1 MERIFNHY
9 NSSIESLELENAKQE
24 ILDNFYDFL
33 DNVPFIR
40 YMVNPLRPTA
50 KDLPKDE
57 SGKIIVDV
65 TKPHILEDMDYFRPS
80 ALHYIKYGTYTNLRP
95 NPNPNSEFGKWIRE
109 ETRRCYEGYVRPSDG
124 EWVTGDYYFF
134 LNYCPMLVSQKVDGT
149 NKAIRTESFPSVWDG
164 HYLMSHYLEQARNK
178 GKQAAALSSRGR
190 GKSYWGAGMLSKRFV
205 LGVGKD
211 GESRKRTSFILAS
224 DTSKLVAGDQTLDKF
239 QYDIDFIKEN
249 MQWPSMRLTDALQKM
264 QWKMGYVDLNTGT
277 KKGTLNSVV
286 GFSVVDE
293 AKIRGSR
300 GDLFL
305 FEEAGCHLKGTK
317 VLMNDSSIKNVEDIK
332 VGDLLMGDDGTPRK
346 VLELHSGID
355 DMYKITLSNG
365 DTQIV
370 NSKHLIYFKKY
381 DWYRKTYTEYTLTP
395 KEVMSIPDLNKGYYI
410 LKSNKVSYEYKKPPF
425 SPYWLGLWL
434 GDGDKSHMAVSNEDI
449 EVLDWIENYC
459 KDNKFTYTKHFL
471 PQSKN
476 CYNIYITSKNAIWK
490 IFKSLNLVNNKH
502 IPDIF
507 KYNSKEVL
515 LEILAGVIDTDGTLD
530 KRRQNYEITQVYKN
544 KKIIDDLRFIC
555 NVLGFKT
562 SLTTRINSPKSK
574 GADNLNYRLRI
585 SGDIDKIPV
594 KIHRK
599 QLIKRNTKRN
609 RRNWNEYTFKVEY
622 WGKGEFYGFTVDK
635 NHLFLL
641 EDFTI
646 VHNSFPKL
654 LSTYN
659 NLIPSVKEGDNVYGQ
674 IFLYG
679 CVCAGTIVYK
689 DNGEPVKIE
698 DVKLNDTLLGYNGN
712 NTSVEHISWRNP
724 EAYKEC
730 VEITTE
736 GNKKIR
742 CSIDHPLLA
751 FNKKVFK
758 SGSRLDKSC
767 SFYLANELK
776 VGDSLLMPK
785 TIGTFGIYNEPD
797 AYLLGALFGDGS
809 FSGNQC
815 VTLSICTKEEY
826 AYYSSKYDLG
836 ISKLSKGDNT
846 YAQLYFRKL
855 HPLLKKYGMDK
866 KAFGKKTFP
875 NNIYEWDKESVCN
888 FLGGYFNADGNVQ
901 ITKVKHRTIKLT
913 SKYEEH
919 LLMVQ
924 SLLNKLGITSYILKE
939 HKKASILHSK
949 TNNRIYE
956 MKETDCFVLYIN
968 NSEDIITFRENIKF
982 IIKKKQERL
991 DSYNVNHNNTYN
1003 DIKFILRDNHKGKN
1017 FEGTSFNNIRKATI
1031 KSIKSIGIQ
1040 RIYNMTADTTHTYIS
1055 NNFIS
1060 SNTSGDSDSDFQ
1072 SMQEIM
1078 YNPEGY
1084 DVYGIDNV
1092 YDKEGFGKRKF
1103 TFFFPEYLNRAG
1115 CYDNN
1120 GNSDVTKAL
1129 FEIISERVK
1138 VKYNSSDIRT
1148 ILKTISDRPIVPQ
1161 EAIMRVKGNFFPIT
1175 DINNRIA
1182 QLDANPSEY
1191 DDVYI
1196 GKIIFNKDN
1205 KPEFQPTTD
1214 TPIRDFPLKNE
1225 NTKGAIEIFKLPEK
1239 DANGNVFNNRY
1250 IAGLD
1255 PIDDDSSNDSLHSLM
1270 SLFVLDLWTDSVVCE
1285 YTGRLEFADDQY
1297 EIIRKILLFF
1307 NARCLYENNKKGIY
1321 AYFAK
1326 MNSLYLLE
1334 ETPEFLK
1341 EKDMIKTVGIGNK
1354 AVGFSANKAVNDY
1367 ADRCT
1372 RNWLMQPVTIISE
1385 VDGKEEESTV
1395 YKLYTVKNR
1404 AFLRECSLFN
1414 PDINVDRIR
1423 AFGALM
1429 LSREQHLIYN
1439 NGELKRNED
1448 KVEKDYLGNDDYFTN
1463 NYDRR
1468 NSIK

>member
-1 MERIFNHY
+1 MERIFNTY
-9 NSSIESLELENAKQE
+9 NSSEAALNLSEAKSE
-24 ILDNFYDFL
+24 IQDNFYDFL
-33 DNVPFIR
+33 DNVPIIR
-40 YMVNPLRPTA
+40 YMVSPNRPRA
-50 KDLPKDE
+50 KDLPRDE
-57 SGKIIVDV
+57 EGKIIVDI

-80 ALHYIKYGTYTNLRP
+80 ALHYMKYGTYTNLRP
-95 NPNPNSEFGKWIRE
+95 NPNPNSEFGKWLIE

-124 EWVTGDYYFF
+124 EWITGDYYFF
-134 LNYCPMLVSQKVDGT
+134 LNYCPMLVSKKVKGT
-149 NKAIRTESFPSVWDG
+149 NKAVRTESFPDIWDG
-164 HYLMSHYLEQARNK
+164 HYLMSHYLEQARNY
-178 GKQAAALSSRGR
+178 GLQAATLSSRGR
-190 GKSYWGAGMLSKRFV
+190 GKSYWGAGMLAKRFI
-205 LGVGKD
+205 LGVGK
-211 GESRKRTSFILAS
+211 GEESRRRTCFILAA

-239 QYDIDFIKEN
+239 QYDIDFIREN

-286 GFSVVDE
+286 GFSIVDE

-425 SPYWLGLWL
+425 SPYLLGLWL
-434 GDGDKSHMAVSNEDI
+434 GDGDKTRMAISNEDI

-544 KKIIDDLRFIC
+544 KRIIDDLRFIC

-562 SLTTRINSPKSK
+562 SLTTRINSSKSK
-574 GADNLNYRLRI
+574 GAGNLNYRLRI

-654 LSTYN
+654 LDTYN
-659 NLIPSVKEGDNVYGQ
+659 NLIPSVKFGDEVYGQ

-679 CVCAGTIVYK
+679 
-689 DNGEPVKIE
+689 
-698 DVKLNDTLLGYNGN
+698 
-712 NTSVEHISWRNP
+712 
-724 EAYKEC
+724 
-730 VEITTE
+730 
-736 GNKKIR
+736 
-742 CSIDHPLLA
+742 
-751 FNKKVFK
+751 
-758 SGSRLDKSC
+758 
-767 SFYLANELK
+767 
-776 VGDSLLMPK
+776 
-785 TIGTFGIYNEPD
+785 
-797 AYLLGALFGDGS
+797 
-809 FSGNQC
+809 
-815 VTLSICTKEEY
+815 
-826 AYYSSKYDLG
+826 
-836 ISKLSKGDNT
+836 
-846 YAQLYFRKL
+846 
-855 HPLLKKYGMDK
+855 
-866 KAFGKKTFP
+866 
-875 NNIYEWDKESVCN
+875 
-888 FLGGYFNADGNVQ
+888 
-901 ITKVKHRTIKLT
+901 
-913 SKYEEH
+913 
-919 LLMVQ
+919 
-924 SLLNKLGITSYILKE
+924 
-939 HKKASILHSK
+939 
-949 TNNRIYE
+949 
-956 MKETDCFVLYIN
+956 
-968 NSEDIITFRENIKF
+968 
-982 IIKKKQERL
+982 
-991 DSYNVNHNNTYN
+991 
-1003 DIKFILRDNHKGKN
+1003 
-1017 FEGTSFNNIRKATI
+1017 
-1031 KSIKSIGIQ
+1031 
-1040 RIYNMTADTTHTYIS
+1040 
-1055 NNFIS
+1055 
-1060 SNTSGDSDSDFQ
+1060 TSGDSDSDFQ

-1078 YNPEGY
+1078 YNPDGY
-1084 DVYGIDNV
+1084 GVYGVNNV
-1092 YDKEGFGKRKF
+1092 YDKEGFGKKLF

-1115 CYDNN
+1115 CYDSN

-1129 FEIISERVK
+1129 YEIITERIK

-1161 EAIMRVKGNFFPIT
+1161 EAIMRVRGNFFPIT

-1191 DDVYI
+1191 DDVYV
-1196 GKIIFNKDN
+1196 GKIIFNSEN
-1205 KPEFQPTTD
+1205 RPEFQPTSD

-1225 NTKGAIEIFKLPEK
+1225 STKGAVEIFKLPEK
-1239 DANGNVFNNRY
+1239 DSSGNVFSNRY

-1255 PIDDDSSNDSLHSLM
+1255 PIDDDSSDDSSHSLM

-1285 YTGRLEFADDQY
+1285 YTERTSFADDGY
-1297 EIIRKILLFF
+1297 EMIRRILLFY
-1307 NARCLYENNKKGIY
+1307 NARCLYENNKKGIFS
-1321 AYFAK
+1321 YFSR
-1326 MNSLYLLE
+1326 MNCIYLLE
-1334 ETPEFLK
+1334 DTPEFLRD
-1341 EKDMIKTVGIGNK
+1341 KDMIKTTGLGNK
-1354 AVGFSANKAVNDY
+1354 SKGYSATKGINEY
-1367 ADRCT
+1367 ADKLT
-1372 RNWLMQPVTIISE
+1372 RDWLMQPVTIIQT
-1385 VDGKEEESTV
+1385 VNKEETETTV
-1395 YKLYTVKNR
+1395 YKLYTVRNR

-1423 AFGALM
+1423 AFGAVM

-1439 NGELKRNED
+1439 NGSLKRD
-1448 KVEKDYLGNDDYFTN
+1448 SEKIERDYLGNDDFFTR

-1468 NSIK
+1468 KQ

>member
-50 KDLPKDE
+50 KDLPRDE
-57 SGKIIVDV
+57 SGKIIVDI
-65 TKPHILEDMDYFRPS
+65 TKPHILEDMDYFRPA

-109 ETRRCYEGYVRPSDG
+109 ETRRCFEGYVRPSDG

-190 GKSYWGAGMLSKRFV
+190 GKSYWGAGMLAKRFV

-305 FEEAGCHLKGTK
+305 FEEAG
-317 VLMNDSSIKNVEDIK
+317 
-332 VGDLLMGDDGTPRK
+332 
-346 VLELHSGID
+346 
-355 DMYKITLSNG
+355 
-365 DTQIV
+365 
-370 NSKHLIYFKKY
+370 
-381 DWYRKTYTEYTLTP
+381 
-395 KEVMSIPDLNKGYYI
+395 
-410 LKSNKVSYEYKKPPF
+410 
-425 SPYWLGLWL
+425 
-434 GDGDKSHMAVSNEDI
+434 
-449 EVLDWIENYC
+449 
-459 KDNKFTYTKHFL
+459 
-471 PQSKN
+471 
-476 CYNIYITSKNAIWK
+476 
-490 IFKSLNLVNNKH
+490 
-502 IPDIF
+502 
-507 KYNSKEVL
+507 
-515 LEILAGVIDTDGTLD
+515 
-530 KRRQNYEITQVYKN
+530 
-544 KKIIDDLRFIC
+544 
-555 NVLGFKT
+555 
-562 SLTTRINSPKSK
+562 
-574 GADNLNYRLRI
+574 
-585 SGDIDKIPV
+585 
-594 KIHRK
+594 
-599 QLIKRNTKRN
+599 
-609 RRNWNEYTFKVEY
+609 
-622 WGKGEFYGFTVDK
+622 
-635 NHLFLL
+635 
-641 EDFTI
+641 
-646 VHNSFPKL
+646 SFPKL

-679 CVCAGTIVYK
+679 
-689 DNGEPVKIE
+689 
-698 DVKLNDTLLGYNGN
+698 
-712 NTSVEHISWRNP
+712 
-724 EAYKEC
+724 
-730 VEITTE
+730 
-736 GNKKIR
+736 
-742 CSIDHPLLA
+742 
-751 FNKKVFK
+751 
-758 SGSRLDKSC
+758 
-767 SFYLANELK
+767 
-776 VGDSLLMPK
+776 
-785 TIGTFGIYNEPD
+785 
-797 AYLLGALFGDGS
+797 
-809 FSGNQC
+809 
-815 VTLSICTKEEY
+815 
-826 AYYSSKYDLG
+826 
-836 ISKLSKGDNT
+836 
-846 YAQLYFRKL
+846 
-855 HPLLKKYGMDK
+855 
-866 KAFGKKTFP
+866 
-875 NNIYEWDKESVCN
+875 
-888 FLGGYFNADGNVQ
+888 
-901 ITKVKHRTIKLT
+901 
-913 SKYEEH
+913 
-919 LLMVQ
+919 
-924 SLLNKLGITSYILKE
+924 
-939 HKKASILHSK
+939 
-949 TNNRIYE
+949 
-956 MKETDCFVLYIN
+956 
-968 NSEDIITFRENIKF
+968 
-982 IIKKKQERL
+982 
-991 DSYNVNHNNTYN
+991 
-1003 DIKFILRDNHKGKN
+1003 
-1017 FEGTSFNNIRKATI
+1017 
-1031 KSIKSIGIQ
+1031 
-1040 RIYNMTADTTHTYIS
+1040 
-1055 NNFIS
+1055 
-1060 SNTSGDSDSDFQ
+1060 TSGDSDSDFQ

-1270 SLFVLDLWTDSVVCE
+1270 SLFVLDLWTDSIVCE

-1448 KVEKDYLGNDDYFTN
+1448 KIEKDYLGNDDYFTN

>member
-50 KDLPKDE
+50 KDLPRDE
-57 SGKIIVDV
+57 SGKIIVDI

-109 ETRRCYEGYVRPSDG
+109 ETRRCFEGYVRPSDG

-190 GKSYWGAGMLSKRFV
+190 GKSYWGAGMLAKRFV

-305 FEEAGCHLKGTK
+305 FEEAG
-317 VLMNDSSIKNVEDIK
+317 
-332 VGDLLMGDDGTPRK
+332 
-346 VLELHSGID
+346 
-355 DMYKITLSNG
+355 
-365 DTQIV
+365 
-370 NSKHLIYFKKY
+370 
-381 DWYRKTYTEYTLTP
+381 
-395 KEVMSIPDLNKGYYI
+395 
-410 LKSNKVSYEYKKPPF
+410 
-425 SPYWLGLWL
+425 
-434 GDGDKSHMAVSNEDI
+434 
-449 EVLDWIENYC
+449 
-459 KDNKFTYTKHFL
+459 
-471 PQSKN
+471 
-476 CYNIYITSKNAIWK
+476 
-490 IFKSLNLVNNKH
+490 
-502 IPDIF
+502 
-507 KYNSKEVL
+507 
-515 LEILAGVIDTDGTLD
+515 
-530 KRRQNYEITQVYKN
+530 
-544 KKIIDDLRFIC
+544 
-555 NVLGFKT
+555 
-562 SLTTRINSPKSK
+562 
-574 GADNLNYRLRI
+574 
-585 SGDIDKIPV
+585 
-594 KIHRK
+594 
-599 QLIKRNTKRN
+599 
-609 RRNWNEYTFKVEY
+609 
-622 WGKGEFYGFTVDK
+622 
-635 NHLFLL
+635 
-641 EDFTI
+641 
-646 VHNSFPKL
+646 SFPKL

-785 TIGTFGIYNEPD
+785 IIGTFGTYNEPD

-815 VTLSICTKEEY
+815 VTLSICTEEEY

-939 HKKASILHSK
+939 HKKASKLHSK

-1003 DIKFILRDNHKGKN
+1003 NIKFILRDNHKGKN
-1017 FEGTSFNNIRKATI
+1017 FEGISFNNIRKATI

-1270 SLFVLDLWTDSVVCE
+1270 SLFVLDLWTDSIVCE

-1385 VDGKEEESTV
+1385 VDGKEIESTV

>member
-57 SGKIIVDV
+57 SGKIIVDI
-65 TKPHILEDMDYFRPS
+65 TKPHIREDMDYFRPS

-109 ETRRCYEGYVRPSDG
+109 ETRRCFEGYVRPSDG

-190 GKSYWGAGMLSKRFV
+190 GKSYWGAGMLAKRFV

-305 FEEAGCHLKGTK
+305 FEEAG
-317 VLMNDSSIKNVEDIK
+317 
-332 VGDLLMGDDGTPRK
+332 
-346 VLELHSGID
+346 
-355 DMYKITLSNG
+355 
-365 DTQIV
+365 
-370 NSKHLIYFKKY
+370 
-381 DWYRKTYTEYTLTP
+381 
-395 KEVMSIPDLNKGYYI
+395 
-410 LKSNKVSYEYKKPPF
+410 
-425 SPYWLGLWL
+425 
-434 GDGDKSHMAVSNEDI
+434 
-449 EVLDWIENYC
+449 
-459 KDNKFTYTKHFL
+459 
-471 PQSKN
+471 
-476 CYNIYITSKNAIWK
+476 
-490 IFKSLNLVNNKH
+490 
-502 IPDIF
+502 
-507 KYNSKEVL
+507 
-515 LEILAGVIDTDGTLD
+515 
-530 KRRQNYEITQVYKN
+530 
-544 KKIIDDLRFIC
+544 
-555 NVLGFKT
+555 
-562 SLTTRINSPKSK
+562 
-574 GADNLNYRLRI
+574 
-585 SGDIDKIPV
+585 
-594 KIHRK
+594 
-599 QLIKRNTKRN
+599 
-609 RRNWNEYTFKVEY
+609 
-622 WGKGEFYGFTVDK
+622 
-635 NHLFLL
+635 
-641 EDFTI
+641 
-646 VHNSFPKL
+646 SFPKL

-679 CVCAGTIVYK
+679 
-689 DNGEPVKIE
+689 
-698 DVKLNDTLLGYNGN
+698 
-712 NTSVEHISWRNP
+712 
-724 EAYKEC
+724 
-730 VEITTE
+730 
-736 GNKKIR
+736 
-742 CSIDHPLLA
+742 
-751 FNKKVFK
+751 
-758 SGSRLDKSC
+758 
-767 SFYLANELK
+767 
-776 VGDSLLMPK
+776 
-785 TIGTFGIYNEPD
+785 
-797 AYLLGALFGDGS
+797 
-809 FSGNQC
+809 
-815 VTLSICTKEEY
+815 
-826 AYYSSKYDLG
+826 
-836 ISKLSKGDNT
+836 
-846 YAQLYFRKL
+846 
-855 HPLLKKYGMDK
+855 
-866 KAFGKKTFP
+866 
-875 NNIYEWDKESVCN
+875 
-888 FLGGYFNADGNVQ
+888 
-901 ITKVKHRTIKLT
+901 
-913 SKYEEH
+913 
-919 LLMVQ
+919 
-924 SLLNKLGITSYILKE
+924 
-939 HKKASILHSK
+939 
-949 TNNRIYE
+949 
-956 MKETDCFVLYIN
+956 
-968 NSEDIITFRENIKF
+968 
-982 IIKKKQERL
+982 
-991 DSYNVNHNNTYN
+991 
-1003 DIKFILRDNHKGKN
+1003 
-1017 FEGTSFNNIRKATI
+1017 
-1031 KSIKSIGIQ
+1031 
-1040 RIYNMTADTTHTYIS
+1040 
-1055 NNFIS
+1055 
-1060 SNTSGDSDSDFQ
+1060 TSGDSDSDFQ

-1270 SLFVLDLWTDSVVCE
+1270 SLFVLDLWTDSIVCE

-1372 RNWLMQPVTIISE
+1372 RNWLMQPVTIMSE

-1448 KVEKDYLGNDDYFTN
+1448 KIEKDYLGNDDYFTN

>member
-50 KDLPKDE
+50 KDLPRDE
-57 SGKIIVDV
+57 SGKIIVDI

-109 ETRRCYEGYVRPSDG
+109 ETRRCFEGYVRPSDG

-190 GKSYWGAGMLSKRFV
+190 GKSYWGAGMLAKRFV

-305 FEEAGCHLKGTK
+305 FEEAG
-317 VLMNDSSIKNVEDIK
+317 
-332 VGDLLMGDDGTPRK
+332 
-346 VLELHSGID
+346 
-355 DMYKITLSNG
+355 
-365 DTQIV
+365 
-370 NSKHLIYFKKY
+370 
-381 DWYRKTYTEYTLTP
+381 
-395 KEVMSIPDLNKGYYI
+395 
-410 LKSNKVSYEYKKPPF
+410 
-425 SPYWLGLWL
+425 
-434 GDGDKSHMAVSNEDI
+434 
-449 EVLDWIENYC
+449 
-459 KDNKFTYTKHFL
+459 
-471 PQSKN
+471 
-476 CYNIYITSKNAIWK
+476 
-490 IFKSLNLVNNKH
+490 
-502 IPDIF
+502 
-507 KYNSKEVL
+507 
-515 LEILAGVIDTDGTLD
+515 
-530 KRRQNYEITQVYKN
+530 
-544 KKIIDDLRFIC
+544 
-555 NVLGFKT
+555 
-562 SLTTRINSPKSK
+562 
-574 GADNLNYRLRI
+574 
-585 SGDIDKIPV
+585 
-594 KIHRK
+594 
-599 QLIKRNTKRN
+599 
-609 RRNWNEYTFKVEY
+609 
-622 WGKGEFYGFTVDK
+622 
-635 NHLFLL
+635 
-641 EDFTI
+641 
-646 VHNSFPKL
+646 SFPKL

-785 TIGTFGIYNEPD
+785 IIGTFGTYNEPD
-797 AYLLGALFGDGS
+797 AYLFGALFGDGS

-815 VTLSICTKEEY
+815 VTLSICTEEEY

-901 ITKVKHRTIKLT
+901 ITKIKHRTIKLT

-939 HKKASILHSK
+939 HKKASKLHSK

-1003 DIKFILRDNHKGKN
+1003 NIKFILRDNHKGKN

-1270 SLFVLDLWTDSVVCE
+1270 SLFVLDLWTDSIVCE

-1385 VDGKEEESTV
+1385 VDGKEIESTV

>member
-9 NSSIESLELENAKQE
+9 NSSIESLDLENAKQE

-57 SGKIIVDV
+57 SGKIIVDI
-65 TKPHILEDMDYFRPS
+65 TKPHILEDMDYFRPA

-109 ETRRCYEGYVRPSDG
+109 ETRRCFEGYVRPSDG

-190 GKSYWGAGMLSKRFV
+190 GKSYWGAGMLAKRFV

-305 FEEAGCHLKGTK
+305 FEEAG
-317 VLMNDSSIKNVEDIK
+317 
-332 VGDLLMGDDGTPRK
+332 
-346 VLELHSGID
+346 
-355 DMYKITLSNG
+355 
-365 DTQIV
+365 
-370 NSKHLIYFKKY
+370 
-381 DWYRKTYTEYTLTP
+381 
-395 KEVMSIPDLNKGYYI
+395 
-410 LKSNKVSYEYKKPPF
+410 
-425 SPYWLGLWL
+425 
-434 GDGDKSHMAVSNEDI
+434 
-449 EVLDWIENYC
+449 
-459 KDNKFTYTKHFL
+459 
-471 PQSKN
+471 
-476 CYNIYITSKNAIWK
+476 
-490 IFKSLNLVNNKH
+490 
-502 IPDIF
+502 
-507 KYNSKEVL
+507 
-515 LEILAGVIDTDGTLD
+515 
-530 KRRQNYEITQVYKN
+530 
-544 KKIIDDLRFIC
+544 
-555 NVLGFKT
+555 
-562 SLTTRINSPKSK
+562 
-574 GADNLNYRLRI
+574 
-585 SGDIDKIPV
+585 
-594 KIHRK
+594 
-599 QLIKRNTKRN
+599 
-609 RRNWNEYTFKVEY
+609 
-622 WGKGEFYGFTVDK
+622 
-635 NHLFLL
+635 
-641 EDFTI
+641 
-646 VHNSFPKL
+646 SFPKL

-689 DNGEPVKIE
+689 DNGEPIKIE

-730 VEITTE
+730 IEITTE
-736 GNKKIR
+736 RNKKIR

-785 TIGTFGIYNEPD
+785 TIGTFGTYNEPD

-815 VTLSICTKEEY
+815 VTLSICTEEEY
-826 AYYSSKYDLG
+826 TYYSSKYDLG
-836 ISKLSKGDNT
+836 ISKLSKGNNT

-1017 FEGTSFNNIRKATI
+1017 FEGISFNNIRKATI

-1182 QLDANPSEY
+1182 QLDANTSEY

-1385 VDGKEEESTV
+1385 VDGKEVESTV

-1448 KVEKDYLGNDDYFTN
+1448 KIEKDYLGNDDYFTN

>member
-9 NSSIESLELENAKQE
+9 NSSIESLDLENAKQE

-109 ETRRCYEGYVRPSDG
+109 ETRRCFEGYVRPSDG
-124 EWVTGDYYFF
+124 EWITGDYYFF

-190 GKSYWGAGMLSKRFV
+190 GKSYWGAGMLAKRFV

-305 FEEAGCHLKGTK
+305 FEEAG
-317 VLMNDSSIKNVEDIK
+317 
-332 VGDLLMGDDGTPRK
+332 
-346 VLELHSGID
+346 
-355 DMYKITLSNG
+355 
-365 DTQIV
+365 
-370 NSKHLIYFKKY
+370 
-381 DWYRKTYTEYTLTP
+381 
-395 KEVMSIPDLNKGYYI
+395 
-410 LKSNKVSYEYKKPPF
+410 
-425 SPYWLGLWL
+425 
-434 GDGDKSHMAVSNEDI
+434 
-449 EVLDWIENYC
+449 
-459 KDNKFTYTKHFL
+459 
-471 PQSKN
+471 
-476 CYNIYITSKNAIWK
+476 
-490 IFKSLNLVNNKH
+490 
-502 IPDIF
+502 
-507 KYNSKEVL
+507 
-515 LEILAGVIDTDGTLD
+515 
-530 KRRQNYEITQVYKN
+530 
-544 KKIIDDLRFIC
+544 
-555 NVLGFKT
+555 
-562 SLTTRINSPKSK
+562 
-574 GADNLNYRLRI
+574 
-585 SGDIDKIPV
+585 
-594 KIHRK
+594 
-599 QLIKRNTKRN
+599 
-609 RRNWNEYTFKVEY
+609 
-622 WGKGEFYGFTVDK
+622 
-635 NHLFLL
+635 
-641 EDFTI
+641 
-646 VHNSFPKL
+646 SFPKL

-679 CVCAGTIVYK
+679 
-689 DNGEPVKIE
+689 
-698 DVKLNDTLLGYNGN
+698 
-712 NTSVEHISWRNP
+712 
-724 EAYKEC
+724 
-730 VEITTE
+730 
-736 GNKKIR
+736 
-742 CSIDHPLLA
+742 
-751 FNKKVFK
+751 
-758 SGSRLDKSC
+758 
-767 SFYLANELK
+767 
-776 VGDSLLMPK
+776 
-785 TIGTFGIYNEPD
+785 
-797 AYLLGALFGDGS
+797 
-809 FSGNQC
+809 
-815 VTLSICTKEEY
+815 
-826 AYYSSKYDLG
+826 
-836 ISKLSKGDNT
+836 
-846 YAQLYFRKL
+846 
-855 HPLLKKYGMDK
+855 
-866 KAFGKKTFP
+866 
-875 NNIYEWDKESVCN
+875 
-888 FLGGYFNADGNVQ
+888 
-901 ITKVKHRTIKLT
+901 
-913 SKYEEH
+913 
-919 LLMVQ
+919 
-924 SLLNKLGITSYILKE
+924 
-939 HKKASILHSK
+939 
-949 TNNRIYE
+949 
-956 MKETDCFVLYIN
+956 
-968 NSEDIITFRENIKF
+968 
-982 IIKKKQERL
+982 
-991 DSYNVNHNNTYN
+991 
-1003 DIKFILRDNHKGKN
+1003 
-1017 FEGTSFNNIRKATI
+1017 
-1031 KSIKSIGIQ
+1031 
-1040 RIYNMTADTTHTYIS
+1040 
-1055 NNFIS
+1055 
-1060 SNTSGDSDSDFQ
+1060 TSGDSDSDFQ

-1270 SLFVLDLWTDSVVCE
+1270 SLFVLDLWTDSIVCE

-1372 RNWLMQPVTIISE
+1372 RNWLMQPVTIMSE

-1448 KVEKDYLGNDDYFTN
+1448 KIEKDYLGNDDYFTN

>member
-50 KDLPKDE
+50 KDLPRDE
-57 SGKIIVDV
+57 SGKIIVDI

-109 ETRRCYEGYVRPSDG
+109 ETRRCFEGYVRPSDG

-190 GKSYWGAGMLSKRFV
+190 GKSYWGAGMLAKRFV

-305 FEEAGCHLKGTK
+305 FEEAG
-317 VLMNDSSIKNVEDIK
+317 
-332 VGDLLMGDDGTPRK
+332 
-346 VLELHSGID
+346 
-355 DMYKITLSNG
+355 
-365 DTQIV
+365 
-370 NSKHLIYFKKY
+370 
-381 DWYRKTYTEYTLTP
+381 
-395 KEVMSIPDLNKGYYI
+395 
-410 LKSNKVSYEYKKPPF
+410 
-425 SPYWLGLWL
+425 
-434 GDGDKSHMAVSNEDI
+434 
-449 EVLDWIENYC
+449 
-459 KDNKFTYTKHFL
+459 
-471 PQSKN
+471 
-476 CYNIYITSKNAIWK
+476 
-490 IFKSLNLVNNKH
+490 
-502 IPDIF
+502 
-507 KYNSKEVL
+507 
-515 LEILAGVIDTDGTLD
+515 
-530 KRRQNYEITQVYKN
+530 
-544 KKIIDDLRFIC
+544 
-555 NVLGFKT
+555 
-562 SLTTRINSPKSK
+562 
-574 GADNLNYRLRI
+574 
-585 SGDIDKIPV
+585 
-594 KIHRK
+594 
-599 QLIKRNTKRN
+599 
-609 RRNWNEYTFKVEY
+609 
-622 WGKGEFYGFTVDK
+622 
-635 NHLFLL
+635 
-641 EDFTI
+641 
-646 VHNSFPKL
+646 SFPKL

-785 TIGTFGIYNEPD
+785 IIGTFGTYNEPD

-815 VTLSICTKEEY
+815 VTLSICTEEEY

-939 HKKASILHSK
+939 HKKASKLHSK

-1003 DIKFILRDNHKGKN
+1003 NIKFILRDNHKGKN

-1270 SLFVLDLWTDSVVCE
+1270 SLFVLDLWTDSIVCE

-1385 VDGKEEESTV
+1385 VDGKEIESTV

>member
-50 KDLPKDE
+50 KDLPRDE
-57 SGKIIVDV
+57 SGKIIVDI

-109 ETRRCYEGYVRPSDG
+109 ETRRCFEGYVRPSDG

-190 GKSYWGAGMLSKRFV
+190 GKSYWGAGMLAKRFI

-305 FEEAGCHLKGTK
+305 FEEAG
-317 VLMNDSSIKNVEDIK
+317 
-332 VGDLLMGDDGTPRK
+332 
-346 VLELHSGID
+346 
-355 DMYKITLSNG
+355 
-365 DTQIV
+365 
-370 NSKHLIYFKKY
+370 
-381 DWYRKTYTEYTLTP
+381 
-395 KEVMSIPDLNKGYYI
+395 
-410 LKSNKVSYEYKKPPF
+410 
-425 SPYWLGLWL
+425 
-434 GDGDKSHMAVSNEDI
+434 
-449 EVLDWIENYC
+449 
-459 KDNKFTYTKHFL
+459 
-471 PQSKN
+471 
-476 CYNIYITSKNAIWK
+476 
-490 IFKSLNLVNNKH
+490 
-502 IPDIF
+502 
-507 KYNSKEVL
+507 
-515 LEILAGVIDTDGTLD
+515 
-530 KRRQNYEITQVYKN
+530 
-544 KKIIDDLRFIC
+544 
-555 NVLGFKT
+555 
-562 SLTTRINSPKSK
+562 
-574 GADNLNYRLRI
+574 
-585 SGDIDKIPV
+585 
-594 KIHRK
+594 
-599 QLIKRNTKRN
+599 
-609 RRNWNEYTFKVEY
+609 
-622 WGKGEFYGFTVDK
+622 
-635 NHLFLL
+635 
-641 EDFTI
+641 
-646 VHNSFPKL
+646 SFPKL

-679 CVCAGTIVYK
+679 
-689 DNGEPVKIE
+689 
-698 DVKLNDTLLGYNGN
+698 
-712 NTSVEHISWRNP
+712 
-724 EAYKEC
+724 
-730 VEITTE
+730 
-736 GNKKIR
+736 
-742 CSIDHPLLA
+742 
-751 FNKKVFK
+751 
-758 SGSRLDKSC
+758 
-767 SFYLANELK
+767 
-776 VGDSLLMPK
+776 
-785 TIGTFGIYNEPD
+785 
-797 AYLLGALFGDGS
+797 
-809 FSGNQC
+809 
-815 VTLSICTKEEY
+815 
-826 AYYSSKYDLG
+826 
-836 ISKLSKGDNT
+836 
-846 YAQLYFRKL
+846 
-855 HPLLKKYGMDK
+855 
-866 KAFGKKTFP
+866 
-875 NNIYEWDKESVCN
+875 
-888 FLGGYFNADGNVQ
+888 
-901 ITKVKHRTIKLT
+901 
-913 SKYEEH
+913 
-919 LLMVQ
+919 
-924 SLLNKLGITSYILKE
+924 
-939 HKKASILHSK
+939 
-949 TNNRIYE
+949 
-956 MKETDCFVLYIN
+956 
-968 NSEDIITFRENIKF
+968 
-982 IIKKKQERL
+982 
-991 DSYNVNHNNTYN
+991 
-1003 DIKFILRDNHKGKN
+1003 
-1017 FEGTSFNNIRKATI
+1017 
-1031 KSIKSIGIQ
+1031 
-1040 RIYNMTADTTHTYIS
+1040 
-1055 NNFIS
+1055 
-1060 SNTSGDSDSDFQ
+1060 TSGDSDSDFQ

-1270 SLFVLDLWTDSVVCE
+1270 SLFVLDLWTDSIVCE

-1385 VDGKEEESTV
+1385 VDGKEVESTV

>member
-1 MERIFNHY
+1 
-9 NSSIESLELENAKQE
+9 
-24 ILDNFYDFL
+24 
-33 DNVPFIR
+33 
-40 YMVNPLRPTA
+40 
-50 KDLPKDE
+50 
-57 SGKIIVDV
+57 
-65 TKPHILEDMDYFRPS
+65 
-80 ALHYIKYGTYTNLRP
+80 
-95 NPNPNSEFGKWIRE
+95 
-109 ETRRCYEGYVRPSDG
+109 
-124 EWVTGDYYFF
+124 
-134 LNYCPMLVSQKVDGT
+134 
-149 NKAIRTESFPSVWDG
+149 
-164 HYLMSHYLEQARNK
+164 
-178 GKQAAALSSRGR
+178 
-190 GKSYWGAGMLSKRFV
+190 
-205 LGVGKD
+205 
-211 GESRKRTSFILAS
+211 
-224 DTSKLVAGDQTLDKF
+224 
-239 QYDIDFIKEN
+239 
-249 MQWPSMRLTDALQKM
+249 
-264 QWKMGYVDLNTGT
+264 
-277 KKGTLNSVV
+277 
-286 GFSVVDE
+286 
-293 AKIRGSR
+293 
-300 GDLFL
+300 
-305 FEEAGCHLKGTK
+305 
-317 VLMNDSSIKNVEDIK
+317 
-332 VGDLLMGDDGTPRK
+332 
-346 VLELHSGID
+346 
-355 DMYKITLSNG
+355 
-365 DTQIV
+365 
-370 NSKHLIYFKKY
+370 
-381 DWYRKTYTEYTLTP
+381 
-395 KEVMSIPDLNKGYYI
+395 
-410 LKSNKVSYEYKKPPF
+410 
-425 SPYWLGLWL
+425 
-434 GDGDKSHMAVSNEDI
+434 
-449 EVLDWIENYC
+449 
-459 KDNKFTYTKHFL
+459 
-471 PQSKN
+471 
-476 CYNIYITSKNAIWK
+476 
-490 IFKSLNLVNNKH
+490 
-502 IPDIF
+502 
-507 KYNSKEVL
+507 
-515 LEILAGVIDTDGTLD
+515 
-530 KRRQNYEITQVYKN
+530 
-544 KKIIDDLRFIC
+544 
-555 NVLGFKT
+555 
-562 SLTTRINSPKSK
+562 
-574 GADNLNYRLRI
+574 
-585 SGDIDKIPV
+585 
-594 KIHRK
+594 
-599 QLIKRNTKRN
+599 
-609 RRNWNEYTFKVEY
+609 
-622 WGKGEFYGFTVDK
+622 
-635 NHLFLL
+635 
-641 EDFTI
+641 
-646 VHNSFPKL
+646 
-654 LSTYN
+654 
-659 NLIPSVKEGDNVYGQ
+659 
-674 IFLYG
+674 
-679 CVCAGTIVYK
+679 
-689 DNGEPVKIE
+689 
-698 DVKLNDTLLGYNGN
+698 
-712 NTSVEHISWRNP
+712 
-724 EAYKEC
+724 
-730 VEITTE
+730 
-736 GNKKIR
+736 
-742 CSIDHPLLA
+742 
-751 FNKKVFK
+751 
-758 SGSRLDKSC
+758 
-767 SFYLANELK
+767 
-776 VGDSLLMPK
+776 
-785 TIGTFGIYNEPD
+785 
-797 AYLLGALFGDGS
+797 
-809 FSGNQC
+809 
-815 VTLSICTKEEY
+815 
-826 AYYSSKYDLG
+826 
-836 ISKLSKGDNT
+836 
-846 YAQLYFRKL
+846 
-855 HPLLKKYGMDK
+855 
-866 KAFGKKTFP
+866 
-875 NNIYEWDKESVCN
+875 
-888 FLGGYFNADGNVQ
+888 
-901 ITKVKHRTIKLT
+901 
-913 SKYEEH
+913 
-919 LLMVQ
+919 
-924 SLLNKLGITSYILKE
+924 
-939 HKKASILHSK
+939 
-949 TNNRIYE
+949 

-968 NSEDIITFRENIKF
+968 NSEDILTFRENIKF

-1385 VDGKEEESTV
+1385 VDGKEVESTV

>member
-50 KDLPKDE
+50 KDLPRDE
-57 SGKIIVDV
+57 SGKIIVDI

-109 ETRRCYEGYVRPSDG
+109 ETRRCFEGYVRPSDG

-190 GKSYWGAGMLSKRFV
+190 GKSYWGAGMLAKRFI

-305 FEEAGCHLKGTK
+305 FEEAG
-317 VLMNDSSIKNVEDIK
+317 
-332 VGDLLMGDDGTPRK
+332 
-346 VLELHSGID
+346 
-355 DMYKITLSNG
+355 
-365 DTQIV
+365 
-370 NSKHLIYFKKY
+370 
-381 DWYRKTYTEYTLTP
+381 
-395 KEVMSIPDLNKGYYI
+395 
-410 LKSNKVSYEYKKPPF
+410 
-425 SPYWLGLWL
+425 
-434 GDGDKSHMAVSNEDI
+434 
-449 EVLDWIENYC
+449 
-459 KDNKFTYTKHFL
+459 
-471 PQSKN
+471 
-476 CYNIYITSKNAIWK
+476 
-490 IFKSLNLVNNKH
+490 
-502 IPDIF
+502 
-507 KYNSKEVL
+507 
-515 LEILAGVIDTDGTLD
+515 
-530 KRRQNYEITQVYKN
+530 
-544 KKIIDDLRFIC
+544 
-555 NVLGFKT
+555 
-562 SLTTRINSPKSK
+562 
-574 GADNLNYRLRI
+574 
-585 SGDIDKIPV
+585 
-594 KIHRK
+594 
-599 QLIKRNTKRN
+599 
-609 RRNWNEYTFKVEY
+609 
-622 WGKGEFYGFTVDK
+622 
-635 NHLFLL
+635 
-641 EDFTI
+641 
-646 VHNSFPKL
+646 SFPKL

-679 CVCAGTIVYK
+679 
-689 DNGEPVKIE
+689 
-698 DVKLNDTLLGYNGN
+698 
-712 NTSVEHISWRNP
+712 
-724 EAYKEC
+724 
-730 VEITTE
+730 
-736 GNKKIR
+736 
-742 CSIDHPLLA
+742 
-751 FNKKVFK
+751 
-758 SGSRLDKSC
+758 
-767 SFYLANELK
+767 
-776 VGDSLLMPK
+776 
-785 TIGTFGIYNEPD
+785 
-797 AYLLGALFGDGS
+797 
-809 FSGNQC
+809 
-815 VTLSICTKEEY
+815 
-826 AYYSSKYDLG
+826 
-836 ISKLSKGDNT
+836 
-846 YAQLYFRKL
+846 
-855 HPLLKKYGMDK
+855 
-866 KAFGKKTFP
+866 
-875 NNIYEWDKESVCN
+875 
-888 FLGGYFNADGNVQ
+888 
-901 ITKVKHRTIKLT
+901 
-913 SKYEEH
+913 
-919 LLMVQ
+919 
-924 SLLNKLGITSYILKE
+924 
-939 HKKASILHSK
+939 
-949 TNNRIYE
+949 
-956 MKETDCFVLYIN
+956 
-968 NSEDIITFRENIKF
+968 
-982 IIKKKQERL
+982 
-991 DSYNVNHNNTYN
+991 
-1003 DIKFILRDNHKGKN
+1003 
-1017 FEGTSFNNIRKATI
+1017 
-1031 KSIKSIGIQ
+1031 
-1040 RIYNMTADTTHTYIS
+1040 
-1055 NNFIS
+1055 
-1060 SNTSGDSDSDFQ
+1060 TSGDSDSDFQ

-1214 TPIRDFPLKNE
+1214 IPIRDFPLKNE

-1385 VDGKEEESTV
+1385 VDGKEVESTV

>member
-57 SGKIIVDV
+57 SGKIIVDI

-109 ETRRCYEGYVRPSDG
+109 ETRRCFEGYVRPSDG
-124 EWVTGDYYFF
+124 EWITGDYYFF

-190 GKSYWGAGMLSKRFV
+190 GKSYWGAGMLAKRFV

-305 FEEAGCHLKGTK
+305 FEEAG
-317 VLMNDSSIKNVEDIK
+317 
-332 VGDLLMGDDGTPRK
+332 
-346 VLELHSGID
+346 
-355 DMYKITLSNG
+355 
-365 DTQIV
+365 
-370 NSKHLIYFKKY
+370 
-381 DWYRKTYTEYTLTP
+381 
-395 KEVMSIPDLNKGYYI
+395 
-410 LKSNKVSYEYKKPPF
+410 
-425 SPYWLGLWL
+425 
-434 GDGDKSHMAVSNEDI
+434 
-449 EVLDWIENYC
+449 
-459 KDNKFTYTKHFL
+459 
-471 PQSKN
+471 
-476 CYNIYITSKNAIWK
+476 
-490 IFKSLNLVNNKH
+490 
-502 IPDIF
+502 
-507 KYNSKEVL
+507 
-515 LEILAGVIDTDGTLD
+515 
-530 KRRQNYEITQVYKN
+530 
-544 KKIIDDLRFIC
+544 
-555 NVLGFKT
+555 
-562 SLTTRINSPKSK
+562 
-574 GADNLNYRLRI
+574 
-585 SGDIDKIPV
+585 
-594 KIHRK
+594 
-599 QLIKRNTKRN
+599 
-609 RRNWNEYTFKVEY
+609 
-622 WGKGEFYGFTVDK
+622 
-635 NHLFLL
+635 
-641 EDFTI
+641 
-646 VHNSFPKL
+646 SFPKL

-679 CVCAGTIVYK
+679 
-689 DNGEPVKIE
+689 
-698 DVKLNDTLLGYNGN
+698 
-712 NTSVEHISWRNP
+712 
-724 EAYKEC
+724 
-730 VEITTE
+730 
-736 GNKKIR
+736 
-742 CSIDHPLLA
+742 
-751 FNKKVFK
+751 
-758 SGSRLDKSC
+758 
-767 SFYLANELK
+767 
-776 VGDSLLMPK
+776 
-785 TIGTFGIYNEPD
+785 
-797 AYLLGALFGDGS
+797 
-809 FSGNQC
+809 
-815 VTLSICTKEEY
+815 
-826 AYYSSKYDLG
+826 
-836 ISKLSKGDNT
+836 
-846 YAQLYFRKL
+846 
-855 HPLLKKYGMDK
+855 
-866 KAFGKKTFP
+866 
-875 NNIYEWDKESVCN
+875 
-888 FLGGYFNADGNVQ
+888 
-901 ITKVKHRTIKLT
+901 
-913 SKYEEH
+913 
-919 LLMVQ
+919 
-924 SLLNKLGITSYILKE
+924 
-939 HKKASILHSK
+939 
-949 TNNRIYE
+949 
-956 MKETDCFVLYIN
+956 
-968 NSEDIITFRENIKF
+968 
-982 IIKKKQERL
+982 
-991 DSYNVNHNNTYN
+991 
-1003 DIKFILRDNHKGKN
+1003 
-1017 FEGTSFNNIRKATI
+1017 
-1031 KSIKSIGIQ
+1031 
-1040 RIYNMTADTTHTYIS
+1040 
-1055 NNFIS
+1055 
-1060 SNTSGDSDSDFQ
+1060 TSGDSDSDFQ

-1270 SLFVLDLWTDSVVCE
+1270 SLFVLDLWTDSIVCE

-1372 RNWLMQPVTIISE
+1372 RNWLMQPVTIMSE

-1448 KVEKDYLGNDDYFTN
+1448 KIEKDYLGNDDYFTN

>member
-57 SGKIIVDV
+57 SGKIIVDI

-109 ETRRCYEGYVRPSDG
+109 ETRRCFEGYVRPSDG

-190 GKSYWGAGMLSKRFV
+190 GKSYWGAGMLAKRFV

-211 GESRKRTSFILAS
+211 GESRKKTSFILAS

-305 FEEAGCHLKGTK
+305 FEEAG
-317 VLMNDSSIKNVEDIK
+317 
-332 VGDLLMGDDGTPRK
+332 
-346 VLELHSGID
+346 
-355 DMYKITLSNG
+355 
-365 DTQIV
+365 
-370 NSKHLIYFKKY
+370 
-381 DWYRKTYTEYTLTP
+381 
-395 KEVMSIPDLNKGYYI
+395 
-410 LKSNKVSYEYKKPPF
+410 
-425 SPYWLGLWL
+425 
-434 GDGDKSHMAVSNEDI
+434 
-449 EVLDWIENYC
+449 
-459 KDNKFTYTKHFL
+459 
-471 PQSKN
+471 
-476 CYNIYITSKNAIWK
+476 
-490 IFKSLNLVNNKH
+490 
-502 IPDIF
+502 
-507 KYNSKEVL
+507 
-515 LEILAGVIDTDGTLD
+515 
-530 KRRQNYEITQVYKN
+530 
-544 KKIIDDLRFIC
+544 
-555 NVLGFKT
+555 
-562 SLTTRINSPKSK
+562 
-574 GADNLNYRLRI
+574 
-585 SGDIDKIPV
+585 
-594 KIHRK
+594 
-599 QLIKRNTKRN
+599 
-609 RRNWNEYTFKVEY
+609 
-622 WGKGEFYGFTVDK
+622 
-635 NHLFLL
+635 
-641 EDFTI
+641 
-646 VHNSFPKL
+646 SFPKL

-679 CVCAGTIVYK
+679 
-689 DNGEPVKIE
+689 
-698 DVKLNDTLLGYNGN
+698 
-712 NTSVEHISWRNP
+712 
-724 EAYKEC
+724 
-730 VEITTE
+730 
-736 GNKKIR
+736 
-742 CSIDHPLLA
+742 
-751 FNKKVFK
+751 
-758 SGSRLDKSC
+758 
-767 SFYLANELK
+767 
-776 VGDSLLMPK
+776 
-785 TIGTFGIYNEPD
+785 
-797 AYLLGALFGDGS
+797 
-809 FSGNQC
+809 
-815 VTLSICTKEEY
+815 
-826 AYYSSKYDLG
+826 
-836 ISKLSKGDNT
+836 
-846 YAQLYFRKL
+846 
-855 HPLLKKYGMDK
+855 
-866 KAFGKKTFP
+866 
-875 NNIYEWDKESVCN
+875 
-888 FLGGYFNADGNVQ
+888 
-901 ITKVKHRTIKLT
+901 
-913 SKYEEH
+913 
-919 LLMVQ
+919 
-924 SLLNKLGITSYILKE
+924 
-939 HKKASILHSK
+939 
-949 TNNRIYE
+949 
-956 MKETDCFVLYIN
+956 
-968 NSEDIITFRENIKF
+968 
-982 IIKKKQERL
+982 
-991 DSYNVNHNNTYN
+991 
-1003 DIKFILRDNHKGKN
+1003 
-1017 FEGTSFNNIRKATI
+1017 
-1031 KSIKSIGIQ
+1031 
-1040 RIYNMTADTTHTYIS
+1040 
-1055 NNFIS
+1055 
-1060 SNTSGDSDSDFQ
+1060 TSGDSDSDFQ

-1270 SLFVLDLWTDSVVCE
+1270 SLFVLDLWTDSIVCE

-1385 VDGKEEESTV
+1385 VDGKEIESTV

>member
-57 SGKIIVDV
+57 SGKIIVDI

-109 ETRRCYEGYVRPSDG
+109 ETRRCFEGYVRPSDG

-134 LNYCPMLVSQKVDGT
+134 LNYCPMLVSQKVDRT

-190 GKSYWGAGMLSKRFV
+190 GKSYWGAGMLAKRFI

-305 FEEAGCHLKGTK
+305 FEEAG
-317 VLMNDSSIKNVEDIK
+317 
-332 VGDLLMGDDGTPRK
+332 
-346 VLELHSGID
+346 
-355 DMYKITLSNG
+355 
-365 DTQIV
+365 
-370 NSKHLIYFKKY
+370 
-381 DWYRKTYTEYTLTP
+381 
-395 KEVMSIPDLNKGYYI
+395 
-410 LKSNKVSYEYKKPPF
+410 
-425 SPYWLGLWL
+425 
-434 GDGDKSHMAVSNEDI
+434 
-449 EVLDWIENYC
+449 
-459 KDNKFTYTKHFL
+459 
-471 PQSKN
+471 
-476 CYNIYITSKNAIWK
+476 
-490 IFKSLNLVNNKH
+490 
-502 IPDIF
+502 
-507 KYNSKEVL
+507 
-515 LEILAGVIDTDGTLD
+515 
-530 KRRQNYEITQVYKN
+530 
-544 KKIIDDLRFIC
+544 
-555 NVLGFKT
+555 
-562 SLTTRINSPKSK
+562 
-574 GADNLNYRLRI
+574 
-585 SGDIDKIPV
+585 
-594 KIHRK
+594 
-599 QLIKRNTKRN
+599 
-609 RRNWNEYTFKVEY
+609 
-622 WGKGEFYGFTVDK
+622 
-635 NHLFLL
+635 
-641 EDFTI
+641 
-646 VHNSFPKL
+646 SFPKL

-679 CVCAGTIVYK
+679 
-689 DNGEPVKIE
+689 
-698 DVKLNDTLLGYNGN
+698 
-712 NTSVEHISWRNP
+712 
-724 EAYKEC
+724 
-730 VEITTE
+730 
-736 GNKKIR
+736 
-742 CSIDHPLLA
+742 
-751 FNKKVFK
+751 
-758 SGSRLDKSC
+758 
-767 SFYLANELK
+767 
-776 VGDSLLMPK
+776 
-785 TIGTFGIYNEPD
+785 
-797 AYLLGALFGDGS
+797 
-809 FSGNQC
+809 
-815 VTLSICTKEEY
+815 
-826 AYYSSKYDLG
+826 
-836 ISKLSKGDNT
+836 
-846 YAQLYFRKL
+846 
-855 HPLLKKYGMDK
+855 
-866 KAFGKKTFP
+866 
-875 NNIYEWDKESVCN
+875 
-888 FLGGYFNADGNVQ
+888 
-901 ITKVKHRTIKLT
+901 
-913 SKYEEH
+913 
-919 LLMVQ
+919 
-924 SLLNKLGITSYILKE
+924 
-939 HKKASILHSK
+939 
-949 TNNRIYE
+949 
-956 MKETDCFVLYIN
+956 
-968 NSEDIITFRENIKF
+968 
-982 IIKKKQERL
+982 
-991 DSYNVNHNNTYN
+991 
-1003 DIKFILRDNHKGKN
+1003 
-1017 FEGTSFNNIRKATI
+1017 
-1031 KSIKSIGIQ
+1031 
-1040 RIYNMTADTTHTYIS
+1040 
-1055 NNFIS
+1055 
-1060 SNTSGDSDSDFQ
+1060 TSGDSDSDFQ

-1270 SLFVLDLWTDSVVCE
+1270 SLFVLDLWTDSIVCE

-1429 LSREQHLIYN
+1429 LNREQHLIYN

>member
-57 SGKIIVDV
+57 SGKIIVDI

-109 ETRRCYEGYVRPSDG
+109 ETRRCFEGYVRPSDG

-190 GKSYWGAGMLSKRFV
+190 GKSYWGAGMLAKRFV

-305 FEEAGCHLKGTK
+305 FEEAG
-317 VLMNDSSIKNVEDIK
+317 
-332 VGDLLMGDDGTPRK
+332 
-346 VLELHSGID
+346 
-355 DMYKITLSNG
+355 
-365 DTQIV
+365 
-370 NSKHLIYFKKY
+370 
-381 DWYRKTYTEYTLTP
+381 
-395 KEVMSIPDLNKGYYI
+395 
-410 LKSNKVSYEYKKPPF
+410 
-425 SPYWLGLWL
+425 
-434 GDGDKSHMAVSNEDI
+434 
-449 EVLDWIENYC
+449 
-459 KDNKFTYTKHFL
+459 
-471 PQSKN
+471 
-476 CYNIYITSKNAIWK
+476 
-490 IFKSLNLVNNKH
+490 
-502 IPDIF
+502 
-507 KYNSKEVL
+507 
-515 LEILAGVIDTDGTLD
+515 
-530 KRRQNYEITQVYKN
+530 
-544 KKIIDDLRFIC
+544 
-555 NVLGFKT
+555 
-562 SLTTRINSPKSK
+562 
-574 GADNLNYRLRI
+574 
-585 SGDIDKIPV
+585 
-594 KIHRK
+594 
-599 QLIKRNTKRN
+599 
-609 RRNWNEYTFKVEY
+609 
-622 WGKGEFYGFTVDK
+622 
-635 NHLFLL
+635 
-641 EDFTI
+641 
-646 VHNSFPKL
+646 SFPKL

-785 TIGTFGIYNEPD
+785 TIGTFGTYNEPD

-815 VTLSICTKEEY
+815 VTLSICTEEEY

-846 YAQLYFRKL
+846 YAQLYFKKM

-982 IIKKKQERL
+982 IIKKKQEKL

-1270 SLFVLDLWTDSVVCE
+1270 SLFVLDLWTDSIVCE

-1385 VDGKEEESTV
+1385 VDGKEVESTV

>member
-50 KDLPKDE
+50 KDLPRDE
-57 SGKIIVDV
+57 SGKIIVDI

-109 ETRRCYEGYVRPSDG
+109 ETRRCFEGYVRPSDG

-190 GKSYWGAGMLSKRFV
+190 GKSYWGAGMLAKRFI

-305 FEEAGCHLKGTK
+305 FEEAG
-317 VLMNDSSIKNVEDIK
+317 
-332 VGDLLMGDDGTPRK
+332 
-346 VLELHSGID
+346 
-355 DMYKITLSNG
+355 
-365 DTQIV
+365 
-370 NSKHLIYFKKY
+370 
-381 DWYRKTYTEYTLTP
+381 
-395 KEVMSIPDLNKGYYI
+395 
-410 LKSNKVSYEYKKPPF
+410 
-425 SPYWLGLWL
+425 
-434 GDGDKSHMAVSNEDI
+434 
-449 EVLDWIENYC
+449 
-459 KDNKFTYTKHFL
+459 
-471 PQSKN
+471 
-476 CYNIYITSKNAIWK
+476 
-490 IFKSLNLVNNKH
+490 
-502 IPDIF
+502 
-507 KYNSKEVL
+507 
-515 LEILAGVIDTDGTLD
+515 
-530 KRRQNYEITQVYKN
+530 
-544 KKIIDDLRFIC
+544 
-555 NVLGFKT
+555 
-562 SLTTRINSPKSK
+562 
-574 GADNLNYRLRI
+574 
-585 SGDIDKIPV
+585 
-594 KIHRK
+594 
-599 QLIKRNTKRN
+599 
-609 RRNWNEYTFKVEY
+609 
-622 WGKGEFYGFTVDK
+622 
-635 NHLFLL
+635 
-641 EDFTI
+641 
-646 VHNSFPKL
+646 SFPKL

-785 TIGTFGIYNEPD
+785 IIGTFGTYNEPD

-815 VTLSICTKEEY
+815 VTLSICTEEEY
-826 AYYSSKYDLG
+826 TYYSSKYDLG

-939 HKKASILHSK
+939 HKKASKLHSK

-1003 DIKFILRDNHKGKN
+1003 NIKFILRDNHKGKN

-1270 SLFVLDLWTDSVVCE
+1270 SLFVLDLWTDSIVCE

-1385 VDGKEEESTV
+1385 VDGKEVESTV

>member
-9 NSSIESLELENAKQE
+9 NSSIESLDLENAKQE

-57 SGKIIVDV
+57 SGKIIVDI

-109 ETRRCYEGYVRPSDG
+109 ETRRCFEGYVRPSDG

-190 GKSYWGAGMLSKRFV
+190 GKSYWGAGMLAKRFV

-305 FEEAGCHLKGTK
+305 FEEAG
-317 VLMNDSSIKNVEDIK
+317 
-332 VGDLLMGDDGTPRK
+332 
-346 VLELHSGID
+346 
-355 DMYKITLSNG
+355 
-365 DTQIV
+365 
-370 NSKHLIYFKKY
+370 
-381 DWYRKTYTEYTLTP
+381 
-395 KEVMSIPDLNKGYYI
+395 
-410 LKSNKVSYEYKKPPF
+410 
-425 SPYWLGLWL
+425 
-434 GDGDKSHMAVSNEDI
+434 
-449 EVLDWIENYC
+449 
-459 KDNKFTYTKHFL
+459 
-471 PQSKN
+471 
-476 CYNIYITSKNAIWK
+476 
-490 IFKSLNLVNNKH
+490 
-502 IPDIF
+502 
-507 KYNSKEVL
+507 
-515 LEILAGVIDTDGTLD
+515 
-530 KRRQNYEITQVYKN
+530 
-544 KKIIDDLRFIC
+544 
-555 NVLGFKT
+555 
-562 SLTTRINSPKSK
+562 
-574 GADNLNYRLRI
+574 
-585 SGDIDKIPV
+585 
-594 KIHRK
+594 
-599 QLIKRNTKRN
+599 
-609 RRNWNEYTFKVEY
+609 
-622 WGKGEFYGFTVDK
+622 
-635 NHLFLL
+635 
-641 EDFTI
+641 
-646 VHNSFPKL
+646 SFPKL

-679 CVCAGTIVYK
+679 
-689 DNGEPVKIE
+689 
-698 DVKLNDTLLGYNGN
+698 
-712 NTSVEHISWRNP
+712 
-724 EAYKEC
+724 
-730 VEITTE
+730 
-736 GNKKIR
+736 
-742 CSIDHPLLA
+742 
-751 FNKKVFK
+751 
-758 SGSRLDKSC
+758 
-767 SFYLANELK
+767 
-776 VGDSLLMPK
+776 
-785 TIGTFGIYNEPD
+785 
-797 AYLLGALFGDGS
+797 
-809 FSGNQC
+809 
-815 VTLSICTKEEY
+815 
-826 AYYSSKYDLG
+826 
-836 ISKLSKGDNT
+836 
-846 YAQLYFRKL
+846 
-855 HPLLKKYGMDK
+855 
-866 KAFGKKTFP
+866 
-875 NNIYEWDKESVCN
+875 
-888 FLGGYFNADGNVQ
+888 
-901 ITKVKHRTIKLT
+901 
-913 SKYEEH
+913 
-919 LLMVQ
+919 
-924 SLLNKLGITSYILKE
+924 
-939 HKKASILHSK
+939 
-949 TNNRIYE
+949 
-956 MKETDCFVLYIN
+956 
-968 NSEDIITFRENIKF
+968 
-982 IIKKKQERL
+982 
-991 DSYNVNHNNTYN
+991 
-1003 DIKFILRDNHKGKN
+1003 
-1017 FEGTSFNNIRKATI
+1017 
-1031 KSIKSIGIQ
+1031 
-1040 RIYNMTADTTHTYIS
+1040 
-1055 NNFIS
+1055 
-1060 SNTSGDSDSDFQ
+1060 TSGDSDSDFQ

-1270 SLFVLDLWTDSVVCE
+1270 SLFVLDLWTDSIVCE

-1448 KVEKDYLGNDDYFTN
+1448 KIEKDYLGNDDYFTN

>member
-57 SGKIIVDV
+57 SGKIIVDI

-109 ETRRCYEGYVRPSDG
+109 ETRRCFEGYVRPSDG

-190 GKSYWGAGMLSKRFV
+190 GKSYWGAGMLAKRFV

-305 FEEAGCHLKGTK
+305 FEEAG
-317 VLMNDSSIKNVEDIK
+317 
-332 VGDLLMGDDGTPRK
+332 
-346 VLELHSGID
+346 
-355 DMYKITLSNG
+355 
-365 DTQIV
+365 
-370 NSKHLIYFKKY
+370 
-381 DWYRKTYTEYTLTP
+381 
-395 KEVMSIPDLNKGYYI
+395 
-410 LKSNKVSYEYKKPPF
+410 
-425 SPYWLGLWL
+425 
-434 GDGDKSHMAVSNEDI
+434 
-449 EVLDWIENYC
+449 
-459 KDNKFTYTKHFL
+459 
-471 PQSKN
+471 
-476 CYNIYITSKNAIWK
+476 
-490 IFKSLNLVNNKH
+490 
-502 IPDIF
+502 
-507 KYNSKEVL
+507 
-515 LEILAGVIDTDGTLD
+515 
-530 KRRQNYEITQVYKN
+530 
-544 KKIIDDLRFIC
+544 
-555 NVLGFKT
+555 
-562 SLTTRINSPKSK
+562 
-574 GADNLNYRLRI
+574 
-585 SGDIDKIPV
+585 
-594 KIHRK
+594 
-599 QLIKRNTKRN
+599 
-609 RRNWNEYTFKVEY
+609 
-622 WGKGEFYGFTVDK
+622 
-635 NHLFLL
+635 
-641 EDFTI
+641 
-646 VHNSFPKL
+646 SFPKL

-679 CVCAGTIVYK
+679 
-689 DNGEPVKIE
+689 
-698 DVKLNDTLLGYNGN
+698 
-712 NTSVEHISWRNP
+712 
-724 EAYKEC
+724 
-730 VEITTE
+730 
-736 GNKKIR
+736 
-742 CSIDHPLLA
+742 
-751 FNKKVFK
+751 
-758 SGSRLDKSC
+758 
-767 SFYLANELK
+767 
-776 VGDSLLMPK
+776 
-785 TIGTFGIYNEPD
+785 
-797 AYLLGALFGDGS
+797 
-809 FSGNQC
+809 
-815 VTLSICTKEEY
+815 
-826 AYYSSKYDLG
+826 
-836 ISKLSKGDNT
+836 
-846 YAQLYFRKL
+846 
-855 HPLLKKYGMDK
+855 
-866 KAFGKKTFP
+866 
-875 NNIYEWDKESVCN
+875 
-888 FLGGYFNADGNVQ
+888 
-901 ITKVKHRTIKLT
+901 
-913 SKYEEH
+913 
-919 LLMVQ
+919 
-924 SLLNKLGITSYILKE
+924 
-939 HKKASILHSK
+939 
-949 TNNRIYE
+949 
-956 MKETDCFVLYIN
+956 
-968 NSEDIITFRENIKF
+968 
-982 IIKKKQERL
+982 
-991 DSYNVNHNNTYN
+991 
-1003 DIKFILRDNHKGKN
+1003 
-1017 FEGTSFNNIRKATI
+1017 
-1031 KSIKSIGIQ
+1031 
-1040 RIYNMTADTTHTYIS
+1040 
-1055 NNFIS
+1055 
-1060 SNTSGDSDSDFQ
+1060 TSGDSDSDFQ

-1270 SLFVLDLWTDSVVCE
+1270 SLFVLDLWTDSIVCE

-1372 RNWLMQPVTIISE
+1372 RNWLMQPVTIMSE

-1448 KVEKDYLGNDDYFTN
+1448 KIEKDYLGNDDYFTN

>member
-57 SGKIIVDV
+57 SGKIIVDI

-109 ETRRCYEGYVRPSDG
+109 ETRRCFEGYVRPSDG

-190 GKSYWGAGMLSKRFV
+190 GKSYWGAGMLAKRFV

-305 FEEAGCHLKGTK
+305 FEEAG
-317 VLMNDSSIKNVEDIK
+317 
-332 VGDLLMGDDGTPRK
+332 
-346 VLELHSGID
+346 
-355 DMYKITLSNG
+355 
-365 DTQIV
+365 
-370 NSKHLIYFKKY
+370 
-381 DWYRKTYTEYTLTP
+381 
-395 KEVMSIPDLNKGYYI
+395 
-410 LKSNKVSYEYKKPPF
+410 
-425 SPYWLGLWL
+425 
-434 GDGDKSHMAVSNEDI
+434 
-449 EVLDWIENYC
+449 
-459 KDNKFTYTKHFL
+459 
-471 PQSKN
+471 
-476 CYNIYITSKNAIWK
+476 
-490 IFKSLNLVNNKH
+490 
-502 IPDIF
+502 
-507 KYNSKEVL
+507 
-515 LEILAGVIDTDGTLD
+515 
-530 KRRQNYEITQVYKN
+530 
-544 KKIIDDLRFIC
+544 
-555 NVLGFKT
+555 
-562 SLTTRINSPKSK
+562 
-574 GADNLNYRLRI
+574 
-585 SGDIDKIPV
+585 
-594 KIHRK
+594 
-599 QLIKRNTKRN
+599 
-609 RRNWNEYTFKVEY
+609 
-622 WGKGEFYGFTVDK
+622 
-635 NHLFLL
+635 
-641 EDFTI
+641 
-646 VHNSFPKL
+646 SFPKL

-679 CVCAGTIVYK
+679 
-689 DNGEPVKIE
+689 
-698 DVKLNDTLLGYNGN
+698 
-712 NTSVEHISWRNP
+712 
-724 EAYKEC
+724 
-730 VEITTE
+730 
-736 GNKKIR
+736 
-742 CSIDHPLLA
+742 
-751 FNKKVFK
+751 
-758 SGSRLDKSC
+758 
-767 SFYLANELK
+767 
-776 VGDSLLMPK
+776 
-785 TIGTFGIYNEPD
+785 
-797 AYLLGALFGDGS
+797 
-809 FSGNQC
+809 
-815 VTLSICTKEEY
+815 
-826 AYYSSKYDLG
+826 
-836 ISKLSKGDNT
+836 
-846 YAQLYFRKL
+846 
-855 HPLLKKYGMDK
+855 
-866 KAFGKKTFP
+866 
-875 NNIYEWDKESVCN
+875 
-888 FLGGYFNADGNVQ
+888 
-901 ITKVKHRTIKLT
+901 
-913 SKYEEH
+913 
-919 LLMVQ
+919 
-924 SLLNKLGITSYILKE
+924 
-939 HKKASILHSK
+939 
-949 TNNRIYE
+949 
-956 MKETDCFVLYIN
+956 
-968 NSEDIITFRENIKF
+968 
-982 IIKKKQERL
+982 
-991 DSYNVNHNNTYN
+991 
-1003 DIKFILRDNHKGKN
+1003 
-1017 FEGTSFNNIRKATI
+1017 
-1031 KSIKSIGIQ
+1031 
-1040 RIYNMTADTTHTYIS
+1040 
-1055 NNFIS
+1055 
-1060 SNTSGDSDSDFQ
+1060 TSGDSDSDFQ

-1372 RNWLMQPVTIISE
+1372 RNWLMQSVTIISE
-1385 VDGKEEESTV
+1385 VDGKEVESTV

-1448 KVEKDYLGNDDYFTN
+1448 KIEKDYLGNDDYFTN

>member
-57 SGKIIVDV
+57 SGKIIVDI

-109 ETRRCYEGYVRPSDG
+109 ETRRCFEGYVRPSDG

-190 GKSYWGAGMLSKRFV
+190 GKSYWGAGMLAKRFV

-305 FEEAGCHLKGTK
+305 FEEAG
-317 VLMNDSSIKNVEDIK
+317 
-332 VGDLLMGDDGTPRK
+332 
-346 VLELHSGID
+346 
-355 DMYKITLSNG
+355 
-365 DTQIV
+365 
-370 NSKHLIYFKKY
+370 
-381 DWYRKTYTEYTLTP
+381 
-395 KEVMSIPDLNKGYYI
+395 
-410 LKSNKVSYEYKKPPF
+410 
-425 SPYWLGLWL
+425 
-434 GDGDKSHMAVSNEDI
+434 
-449 EVLDWIENYC
+449 
-459 KDNKFTYTKHFL
+459 
-471 PQSKN
+471 
-476 CYNIYITSKNAIWK
+476 
-490 IFKSLNLVNNKH
+490 
-502 IPDIF
+502 
-507 KYNSKEVL
+507 
-515 LEILAGVIDTDGTLD
+515 
-530 KRRQNYEITQVYKN
+530 
-544 KKIIDDLRFIC
+544 
-555 NVLGFKT
+555 
-562 SLTTRINSPKSK
+562 
-574 GADNLNYRLRI
+574 
-585 SGDIDKIPV
+585 
-594 KIHRK
+594 
-599 QLIKRNTKRN
+599 
-609 RRNWNEYTFKVEY
+609 
-622 WGKGEFYGFTVDK
+622 
-635 NHLFLL
+635 
-641 EDFTI
+641 
-646 VHNSFPKL
+646 SFPKL

-679 CVCAGTIVYK
+679 CICAGTIVYK

-724 EAYKEC
+724 ESYKEC

-785 TIGTFGIYNEPD
+785 IIGTFGTYNEPD

-815 VTLSICTKEEY
+815 VTLSICTEEEY

-836 ISKLSKGDNT
+836 ISKLSKGNNT

-991 DSYNVNHNNTYN
+991 DSYNVNYNNTYN

-1017 FEGTSFNNIRKATI
+1017 FEGISFNNIRKATI

-1385 VDGKEEESTV
+1385 VDGKEVESTV

>member
-50 KDLPKDE
+50 KDLPRDE
-57 SGKIIVDV
+57 SEKIIVDI

-109 ETRRCYEGYVRPSDG
+109 ETRRCFEGYVRPSDG

-190 GKSYWGAGMLSKRFV
+190 GKSYWGAGMLAKRFI

-305 FEEAGCHLKGTK
+305 FEEAGT
-317 VLMNDSSIKNVEDIK
+317 
-332 VGDLLMGDDGTPRK
+332 
-346 VLELHSGID
+346 
-355 DMYKITLSNG
+355 
-365 DTQIV
+365 
-370 NSKHLIYFKKY
+370 
-381 DWYRKTYTEYTLTP
+381 
-395 KEVMSIPDLNKGYYI
+395 
-410 LKSNKVSYEYKKPPF
+410 
-425 SPYWLGLWL
+425 
-434 GDGDKSHMAVSNEDI
+434 
-449 EVLDWIENYC
+449 
-459 KDNKFTYTKHFL
+459 
-471 PQSKN
+471 
-476 CYNIYITSKNAIWK
+476 
-490 IFKSLNLVNNKH
+490 
-502 IPDIF
+502 
-507 KYNSKEVL
+507 
-515 LEILAGVIDTDGTLD
+515 
-530 KRRQNYEITQVYKN
+530 
-544 KKIIDDLRFIC
+544 
-555 NVLGFKT
+555 
-562 SLTTRINSPKSK
+562 
-574 GADNLNYRLRI
+574 
-585 SGDIDKIPV
+585 
-594 KIHRK
+594 
-599 QLIKRNTKRN
+599 
-609 RRNWNEYTFKVEY
+609 
-622 WGKGEFYGFTVDK
+622 
-635 NHLFLL
+635 
-641 EDFTI
+641 
-646 VHNSFPKL
+646 FPKL
-654 LSTYN
+654 LATYN

-785 TIGTFGIYNEPD
+785 TIGTFGTYNEPD

-815 VTLSICTKEEY
+815 VTLSICTEEEY

-875 NNIYEWDKESVCN
+875 NNIYEWDKESICN

-949 TNNRIYE
+949 TNNRMYE

-968 NSEDIITFRENIKF
+968 KSEDIITFRENIKF

-1003 DIKFILRDNHKGKN
+1003 NIKFILRDNHKGKN

-1031 KSIKSIGIQ
+1031 KNIKSIGIQ

-1270 SLFVLDLWTDSVVCE
+1270 SLFVLDLWTDSIVCE

-1448 KVEKDYLGNDDYFTN
+1448 KIEKDYLGNDDYFTN

>member
-57 SGKIIVDV
+57 SGKIIVDI

-109 ETRRCYEGYVRPSDG
+109 ETRRCFEGYVRPSDG

-190 GKSYWGAGMLSKRFV
+190 GKSYWGAGMLAKRFV

-305 FEEAGCHLKGTK
+305 FEEAG
-317 VLMNDSSIKNVEDIK
+317 
-332 VGDLLMGDDGTPRK
+332 
-346 VLELHSGID
+346 
-355 DMYKITLSNG
+355 
-365 DTQIV
+365 
-370 NSKHLIYFKKY
+370 
-381 DWYRKTYTEYTLTP
+381 
-395 KEVMSIPDLNKGYYI
+395 
-410 LKSNKVSYEYKKPPF
+410 
-425 SPYWLGLWL
+425 
-434 GDGDKSHMAVSNEDI
+434 
-449 EVLDWIENYC
+449 
-459 KDNKFTYTKHFL
+459 
-471 PQSKN
+471 
-476 CYNIYITSKNAIWK
+476 
-490 IFKSLNLVNNKH
+490 
-502 IPDIF
+502 
-507 KYNSKEVL
+507 
-515 LEILAGVIDTDGTLD
+515 
-530 KRRQNYEITQVYKN
+530 
-544 KKIIDDLRFIC
+544 
-555 NVLGFKT
+555 
-562 SLTTRINSPKSK
+562 
-574 GADNLNYRLRI
+574 
-585 SGDIDKIPV
+585 
-594 KIHRK
+594 
-599 QLIKRNTKRN
+599 
-609 RRNWNEYTFKVEY
+609 
-622 WGKGEFYGFTVDK
+622 
-635 NHLFLL
+635 
-641 EDFTI
+641 
-646 VHNSFPKL
+646 SFPKL

-679 CVCAGTIVYK
+679 
-689 DNGEPVKIE
+689 
-698 DVKLNDTLLGYNGN
+698 
-712 NTSVEHISWRNP
+712 
-724 EAYKEC
+724 
-730 VEITTE
+730 
-736 GNKKIR
+736 
-742 CSIDHPLLA
+742 
-751 FNKKVFK
+751 
-758 SGSRLDKSC
+758 
-767 SFYLANELK
+767 
-776 VGDSLLMPK
+776 
-785 TIGTFGIYNEPD
+785 
-797 AYLLGALFGDGS
+797 
-809 FSGNQC
+809 
-815 VTLSICTKEEY
+815 
-826 AYYSSKYDLG
+826 
-836 ISKLSKGDNT
+836 
-846 YAQLYFRKL
+846 
-855 HPLLKKYGMDK
+855 
-866 KAFGKKTFP
+866 
-875 NNIYEWDKESVCN
+875 
-888 FLGGYFNADGNVQ
+888 
-901 ITKVKHRTIKLT
+901 
-913 SKYEEH
+913 
-919 LLMVQ
+919 
-924 SLLNKLGITSYILKE
+924 
-939 HKKASILHSK
+939 
-949 TNNRIYE
+949 
-956 MKETDCFVLYIN
+956 
-968 NSEDIITFRENIKF
+968 
-982 IIKKKQERL
+982 
-991 DSYNVNHNNTYN
+991 
-1003 DIKFILRDNHKGKN
+1003 
-1017 FEGTSFNNIRKATI
+1017 
-1031 KSIKSIGIQ
+1031 
-1040 RIYNMTADTTHTYIS
+1040 
-1055 NNFIS
+1055 
-1060 SNTSGDSDSDFQ
+1060 TSGDSDSDFQ

-1270 SLFVLDLWTDSVVCE
+1270 SLFVLDLWTDSIVCE

-1372 RNWLMQPVTIISE
+1372 RNWLMQPVPIISE
-1385 VDGKEEESTV
+1385 VDGKEVESTV

>member
-50 KDLPKDE
+50 KDLPRDE
-57 SGKIIVDV
+57 SGKIIVDI

-109 ETRRCYEGYVRPSDG
+109 ETRRCFEGYVRPSDG

-190 GKSYWGAGMLSKRFV
+190 GKSYWGAGMLAKRFV

-305 FEEAGCHLKGTK
+305 FEEAG
-317 VLMNDSSIKNVEDIK
+317 
-332 VGDLLMGDDGTPRK
+332 
-346 VLELHSGID
+346 
-355 DMYKITLSNG
+355 
-365 DTQIV
+365 
-370 NSKHLIYFKKY
+370 
-381 DWYRKTYTEYTLTP
+381 
-395 KEVMSIPDLNKGYYI
+395 
-410 LKSNKVSYEYKKPPF
+410 
-425 SPYWLGLWL
+425 
-434 GDGDKSHMAVSNEDI
+434 
-449 EVLDWIENYC
+449 
-459 KDNKFTYTKHFL
+459 
-471 PQSKN
+471 
-476 CYNIYITSKNAIWK
+476 
-490 IFKSLNLVNNKH
+490 
-502 IPDIF
+502 
-507 KYNSKEVL
+507 
-515 LEILAGVIDTDGTLD
+515 
-530 KRRQNYEITQVYKN
+530 
-544 KKIIDDLRFIC
+544 
-555 NVLGFKT
+555 
-562 SLTTRINSPKSK
+562 
-574 GADNLNYRLRI
+574 
-585 SGDIDKIPV
+585 
-594 KIHRK
+594 
-599 QLIKRNTKRN
+599 
-609 RRNWNEYTFKVEY
+609 
-622 WGKGEFYGFTVDK
+622 
-635 NHLFLL
+635 
-641 EDFTI
+641 
-646 VHNSFPKL
+646 SFPKL

-679 CVCAGTIVYK
+679 
-689 DNGEPVKIE
+689 
-698 DVKLNDTLLGYNGN
+698 
-712 NTSVEHISWRNP
+712 
-724 EAYKEC
+724 
-730 VEITTE
+730 
-736 GNKKIR
+736 
-742 CSIDHPLLA
+742 
-751 FNKKVFK
+751 
-758 SGSRLDKSC
+758 
-767 SFYLANELK
+767 
-776 VGDSLLMPK
+776 
-785 TIGTFGIYNEPD
+785 
-797 AYLLGALFGDGS
+797 
-809 FSGNQC
+809 
-815 VTLSICTKEEY
+815 
-826 AYYSSKYDLG
+826 
-836 ISKLSKGDNT
+836 
-846 YAQLYFRKL
+846 
-855 HPLLKKYGMDK
+855 
-866 KAFGKKTFP
+866 
-875 NNIYEWDKESVCN
+875 
-888 FLGGYFNADGNVQ
+888 
-901 ITKVKHRTIKLT
+901 
-913 SKYEEH
+913 
-919 LLMVQ
+919 
-924 SLLNKLGITSYILKE
+924 
-939 HKKASILHSK
+939 
-949 TNNRIYE
+949 
-956 MKETDCFVLYIN
+956 
-968 NSEDIITFRENIKF
+968 
-982 IIKKKQERL
+982 
-991 DSYNVNHNNTYN
+991 
-1003 DIKFILRDNHKGKN
+1003 
-1017 FEGTSFNNIRKATI
+1017 
-1031 KSIKSIGIQ
+1031 
-1040 RIYNMTADTTHTYIS
+1040 
-1055 NNFIS
+1055 
-1060 SNTSGDSDSDFQ
+1060 TSGDSDSDFQ

-1270 SLFVLDLWTDSVVCE
+1270 SLFVLDLWTDSIVCE

-1385 VDGKEEESTV
+1385 VDGKEIESTV

>member
-50 KDLPKDE
+50 KDLPRDE
-57 SGKIIVDV
+57 SGKIIVDI

-109 ETRRCYEGYVRPSDG
+109 ETRRCFEGYVRPSDG

-190 GKSYWGAGMLSKRFV
+190 GKSYWGAGMLAKRFV

-305 FEEAGCHLKGTK
+305 FEEAG
-317 VLMNDSSIKNVEDIK
+317 
-332 VGDLLMGDDGTPRK
+332 
-346 VLELHSGID
+346 
-355 DMYKITLSNG
+355 
-365 DTQIV
+365 
-370 NSKHLIYFKKY
+370 
-381 DWYRKTYTEYTLTP
+381 
-395 KEVMSIPDLNKGYYI
+395 
-410 LKSNKVSYEYKKPPF
+410 
-425 SPYWLGLWL
+425 
-434 GDGDKSHMAVSNEDI
+434 
-449 EVLDWIENYC
+449 
-459 KDNKFTYTKHFL
+459 
-471 PQSKN
+471 
-476 CYNIYITSKNAIWK
+476 
-490 IFKSLNLVNNKH
+490 
-502 IPDIF
+502 
-507 KYNSKEVL
+507 
-515 LEILAGVIDTDGTLD
+515 
-530 KRRQNYEITQVYKN
+530 
-544 KKIIDDLRFIC
+544 
-555 NVLGFKT
+555 
-562 SLTTRINSPKSK
+562 
-574 GADNLNYRLRI
+574 
-585 SGDIDKIPV
+585 
-594 KIHRK
+594 
-599 QLIKRNTKRN
+599 
-609 RRNWNEYTFKVEY
+609 
-622 WGKGEFYGFTVDK
+622 
-635 NHLFLL
+635 
-641 EDFTI
+641 
-646 VHNSFPKL
+646 SFPKL

-679 CVCAGTIVYK
+679 
-689 DNGEPVKIE
+689 
-698 DVKLNDTLLGYNGN
+698 
-712 NTSVEHISWRNP
+712 
-724 EAYKEC
+724 
-730 VEITTE
+730 
-736 GNKKIR
+736 
-742 CSIDHPLLA
+742 
-751 FNKKVFK
+751 
-758 SGSRLDKSC
+758 
-767 SFYLANELK
+767 
-776 VGDSLLMPK
+776 
-785 TIGTFGIYNEPD
+785 
-797 AYLLGALFGDGS
+797 
-809 FSGNQC
+809 
-815 VTLSICTKEEY
+815 
-826 AYYSSKYDLG
+826 
-836 ISKLSKGDNT
+836 
-846 YAQLYFRKL
+846 
-855 HPLLKKYGMDK
+855 
-866 KAFGKKTFP
+866 
-875 NNIYEWDKESVCN
+875 
-888 FLGGYFNADGNVQ
+888 
-901 ITKVKHRTIKLT
+901 
-913 SKYEEH
+913 
-919 LLMVQ
+919 
-924 SLLNKLGITSYILKE
+924 
-939 HKKASILHSK
+939 
-949 TNNRIYE
+949 
-956 MKETDCFVLYIN
+956 
-968 NSEDIITFRENIKF
+968 
-982 IIKKKQERL
+982 
-991 DSYNVNHNNTYN
+991 
-1003 DIKFILRDNHKGKN
+1003 
-1017 FEGTSFNNIRKATI
+1017 
-1031 KSIKSIGIQ
+1031 
-1040 RIYNMTADTTHTYIS
+1040 
-1055 NNFIS
+1055 
-1060 SNTSGDSDSDFQ
+1060 TSGDSDSDFQ

-1270 SLFVLDLWTDSVVCE
+1270 SLFVLDLWTDSIVCE

-1385 VDGKEEESTV
+1385 VNGKEVESTV